1 MDSAS
6 EGLKSEIARQH
17 GVDPKKVGRWAAEGM
32 PLDATG
38 ADEWL
43 RVKRR
48 GRYSTTAGAV
58 KSKSDKESSAL
69 AEILAQGTRASPGVT
84 GIYHRAAAI
93 EAACFTACLAEPT
106 AANVT
111 AHARARASLVE
122 AEEQVEGY
130 HLRCRNLIDSNEFR
144 RLVQAQDGC
153 SVALITSMPFS
164 VVDLIV
170 GQPRE
175 VVVEALQGWGR
186 DTYLKKRRETDPFGA
201 SALAN
206 VDVDAIFDEADEEAG
221 KDE

>member
-6 EGLKSEIARQH
+6 EGIKSEIARQH
-17 GVDPKKVGRWAAEGM
+17 SVDPKKVGRWADEGM

-48 GRYSTTAGAV
+48 GRYSSMAGAT
-58 KSKSDKESSAL
+58 KSKADKEASAL
-69 AEILAQGTRASPGVT
+69 AEILALGTRASPGVT

-93 EAACFTACLAEPT
+93 EAACFSACLAEPT

-122 AEEQVEGY
+122 AEEQVESY
-130 HLRCRNLIDSNEFR
+130 HLRCRNLIDAVEFR

-153 SVALITSMPFS
+153 SIALITSMPFA

-170 GQPRE
+170 GQPRD
-175 VVVEALQGWGR
+175 VVIDVLQGWGR
-186 DTYLKKRRETDPFGA
+186 ETYLKKRRETDPFGA
-201 SALAN
+201 SALSG
-206 VDVDAIFDEADEEAG
+206 VDVDSVFEEAAN
-221 KDE
+221 DE